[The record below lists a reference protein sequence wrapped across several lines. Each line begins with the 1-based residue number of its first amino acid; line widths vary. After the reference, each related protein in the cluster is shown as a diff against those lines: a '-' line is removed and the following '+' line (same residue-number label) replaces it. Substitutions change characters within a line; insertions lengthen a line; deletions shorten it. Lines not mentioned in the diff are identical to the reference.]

1 MSTPS
6 KASQLDRRK
15 LCVVTGTRAD
25 YGLLKPL
32 MAELRDDP
40 AVALQTIVTGMHLA
54 PEFGLTYRQLEEDG
68 FTIDAR
74 VEAQLSS
81 DTGVGA
87 AKSLGLGV
95 IGMAD
100 ALARLSPDLLVLL
113 GDRYETFAAAQAALL
128 LRLPVAHI
136 AGGDTTEGAFDEALR
151 HAITKIAALHFV
163 TNEAAYR
170 RVVQMGE
177 DPARVYNFGS
187 PGLDTLRLL
196 EPTTKS
202 ALEDALTI
210 KLRAKTLLVTYHPV
224 TLEAESKTGYQ
235 ALLEVLAGL
244 EPEFSFVFT
253 GANADPEGRALT
265 QLTRA
270 FVAQFPERTHHFTSL
285 GKHYLQLLRV
295 ADAVVGNSSSGLY
308 EAPSF
313 GVPTVNIGDRQRGRA
328 KADSVFDALPDAA
341 SIRRALLAALARG
354 VRPTV
359 NPYGDGHAAPKIKAV
374 LIRTALPTL
383 LKKRFYDLPQEVV
396 GER

>member
-6 KASQLDRRK
+6 NVVRK

-32 MAELRDDP
+32 MVELSADP
-40 AVALQTIVTGMHLA
+40 AAALQVVVTGMHLA
-54 PEFGLTYRQLEEDG
+54 PEFGLTYRQLEGDG

-74 VEAQLSS
+74 VESQLSS

-100 ALARLSPDLLVLL
+100 ALARLGPDLLIVL

-128 LRLPVAHI
+128 LRIPVAHI

-151 HAITKIAALHFV
+151 HAITKMAALHFV
-163 TNEAAYR
+163 TNDAARR
-170 RVVQMGE
+170 RVIQLGE

-196 EPTTKS
+196 EPVTKA
-202 ALEDALTI
+202 ALEDALGV

-224 TLEAESKTGYQ
+224 TLETESTSGYK

-244 EPEFSFVFT
+244 KPEFSFVFT
-253 GANADPEGRALT
+253 GSNADPEGRALA
-265 QLTRA
+265 QLTEA
-270 FVAQFPERTHHFTSL
+270 FVTQFPERAHHFTSL
-285 GKHYLQLLRV
+285 GNRYLQLMRV
-295 ADAVVGNSSSGLY
+295 ADVVVGNSSSGLY

-313 GVPTVNIGDRQRGRA
+313 GVPTLNVGNRQQGRP
-328 KADSVFDALPDAA
+328 KADSVFDAPPDPDA
-341 SIRRALLAALARG
+341 IRRALSAALARG
-354 VRPTV
+354 VQPTV
-359 NPYGDGHAAPKIKAV
+359 NPYGDGHAAPKIKA
-374 LIRTALPTL
+374 ALLRADLTTL
-383 LKKRFYDLPQEVV
+383 LKKRFYDVPQTVSV

>member
-6 KASQLDRRK
+6 SARK
-15 LCVVTGTRAD
+15 VCVVTGTRAD

-32 MAELRDDP
+32 MAELKGDP
-40 AVALQTIVTGMHLA
+40 AVALQIIVTGMHLA
-54 PEFGLTYRQLEEDG
+54 PEFGLTYQQVEHDG

-74 VEAQLSS
+74 VESQLSS

-100 ALARLSPDLLVLL
+100 AFARLTPEVLVVL
-113 GDRYETFAAAQAALL
+113 GDRFETFAAAQAALL

-151 HAITKIAALHFV
+151 HAITKMAALHFV
-163 TNEAAYR
+163 THEAARR
-170 RVVQMGE
+170 RVLQLGE
-177 DPARVYNFGS
+177 NPAHVFNFGS

-196 EPTTKS
+196 EPLSKR
-202 ALEDALTI
+202 ALGAVLGI

-224 TLEAESKTGYQ
+224 TLEGESTAGYT

-244 EPEFSFVFT
+244 EPDFSVVFT
-253 GANADPEGRALT
+253 GANADPEGRALGRLT
-265 QLTRA
+265 QA
-270 FVAQFPERTHHFTSL
+270 FAAQFPERAHHFTSL
-285 GKHYLQLLRV
+285 GERYLQLMRV
-295 ADAVVGNSSSGLY
+295 ADVVVGNSSSGLY

-313 GVPTVNIGDRQRGRA
+313 GVPTVNIGDRQRGRP
-328 KADSVFDALPDAA
+328 KADSVFDATPDTD
-341 SIRRALLAALARG
+341 SVRRALAAALARG
-354 VRPTV
+354 VRPTL

-374 LIRTALPTL
+374 LMQADPSAL
-383 LKKRFYDLPQEVV
+383 LKKRFYDLPHEVAV
-396 GER
+396 GGR

>member
-1 MSTPS
+1 M
-6 KASQLDRRK
+6 RK
-15 LCVVTGTRAD
+15 PYGRKICVVTGTRAD

-32 MAELRDDP
+32 LAELRDDP
-40 AVALQTIVTGMHLA
+40 AASLQTVVTGMHLA
-54 PEFGLTYRQLEEDG
+54 PEFGLTYRQVEGDG
-68 FTIDAR
+68 FLIDAR
-74 VEAQLSS
+74 VESQLAS

-100 ALARLSPDLLVLL
+100 ALARLAPDILVLL

-151 HAITKIAALHFV
+151 HAITKMAALHFV
-163 TNEAAYR
+163 TNEAAR
-170 RVVQMGE
+170 KRVIQLGE

-196 EPTTKS
+196 EPATRG
-202 ALEDALTI
+202 ALEAELGL

-224 TLEAESKTGYQ
+224 TLEAESASGYA

-244 EPEFSFVFT
+244 EPEFGFVFT
-253 GANADPEGRALT
+253 GANADPEGRALRE
-265 QLTRA
+265 LTTA
-270 FVAQFPERTHHFTSL
+270 FVAQFPERARHFPSL
-285 GKHYLQLLRV
+285 GARYLQLMRHANV
-295 ADAVVGNSSSGLY
+295 VVGNSSSGLY

-313 GVPTVNIGDRQRGRA
+313 GVPTVNIGDRQRGRP
-328 KADSVFDALPDAA
+328 KADSVFDAAPDAA
-341 SIRRALLAALARG
+341 SVRRALSAALARG
-354 VRPTV
+354 VQPTL

-374 LIRTALPTL
+374 LTRADPSALV
-383 LKKRFYDLPQEVV
+383 KKRFHDLPQETVV
-396 GER
+396 EGR